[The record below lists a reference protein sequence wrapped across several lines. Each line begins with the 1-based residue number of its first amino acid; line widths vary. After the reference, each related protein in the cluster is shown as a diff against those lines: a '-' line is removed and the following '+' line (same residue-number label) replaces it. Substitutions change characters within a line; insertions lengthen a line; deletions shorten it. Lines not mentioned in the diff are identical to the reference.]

1 MFEVINEYDWF
12 KENKYMCV
20 KDDYNKLLLRKKN
33 LSINEEID
41 EDSLV
46 ANPAIMYLKLIFLLK
61 GGFLHDIVRS

>member
-1 MFEVINEYDWF
+1 LFEVINEYDWF

>member
-20 KDDYNKLLLRKKN
+20 KDDYNKLLLRKQD

>member
-1 MFEVINEYDWF
+1 LFEVINEYDWF

-20 KDDYNKLLLRKKN
+20 KDDYNKLLLRKQD